1 MQELNELQQ
10 LPFTDENTEPQK
22 EHRLVKLK
30 QQINTFQQI
39 STEADIHGFLG
50 QYFPSNYDK
59 SKFTGG

>member
-30 QQINTFQQI
+30 QQINTF
-39 STEADIHGFLG
+39 
-50 QYFPSNYDK
+50 
-59 SKFTGG
+59 